1 MKFTR
6 LFRAQNAPLAQ
17 AGYRQLVSDLDAVF
31 QDPSWFST
39 NELLHL
45 LGNLHRLIRGSFWD
59 GRNGRCIFGM
69 LTELRP
75 NPIESRSALTEFF
88 TGGSGHPYCELPC
101 YQPAR
106 WLVRLWDESID
117 DGLLARYKHS
127 SVKLDLPILRKALWR
142 GIRARRGHD
151 DARNSSATMMLTSS
165 LMQMG

>member
-45 LGNLHRLIRGSFWD
+45 LGNLHCLIRGSFWD